1 MLVIDESLVP
11 LIKQV
16 GEIQA
21 LPEHVFV
28 TGKETAGF
36 RSLEDALQK
45 QAKDVPTCECKPDDV
60 AFWLYS
66 SGSTGDP
73 KGVLHTHAHI
83 HASCELFGRNTV
95 GLTKDDVIVCPPNI
109 DRKSTRLNSSH

>member
-1 MLVIDESLVP
+1 MFSVLDGADFMSLFLGVMKVGSVSLPINTFLTVKDYAYYLRDSHARMLVIDESLVP

-45 QAKDVPTCECKPDDV
+45 
-60 AFWLYS
+60 
-66 SGSTGDP
+66 
-73 KGVLHTHAHI
+73 
-83 HASCELFGRNTV
+83 
-95 GLTKDDVIVCPPNI
+95 
-109 DRKSTRLNSSH
+109 DRMSTRLNSSH